1 MKNYSKNKYYQDNN
15 YYNNYYGNNNYYKKN
30 KHNNYN
36 YREEAHEISSEP
48 PIEKINSLN
57 ENENKNLK
65 DSNDNIKL
73 NSFLFFPGE
82 NYTPFT
88 NNYTNFNQY
97 IFCYNNKGN
106 FQPLKPL
113 IIYFDEKNL
122 SNIDSNKIN
131 FKTFSYIY
139 NPKMDDY
146 IIGIVTNKFNDF
158 YKIEINSYAQAL
170 LFKTNT
176 DGNKNSKL
184 NCEIGDLIYGKIL
197 NLNNNN
203 NVNDILLTTE
213 NKNNKDINKFGKIP
227 KGKNFFLGINKIKNL
242 KENEYFKKLIKE
254 TDCKVYYGDNGYII
268 IDNDDN
274 EKLYY
279 LANII
284 RDYKNNNKL
293 NEEEIKKKLG
303 IY

>member
-1 MKNYSKNKYYQDNN
+1 MKNFSKKYYVDYN
-15 YYNNYYGNNNYYKKN
+15 YN
-30 KHNNYN
+30 NNYN
-36 YREEAHEISSEP
+36 YNHYKKKHHNYNDIIAHEISSEP
-48 PIEKINSLN
+48 PPEKKNVINEIENQNVKI
-57 ENENKNLK
+57 
-65 DSNDNIKL
+65 SNDIKL

-82 NYTPFT
+82 NYIPFS
-88 NNYTNFNQY
+88 NNYSNFNQY
-97 IFCYNNKGN
+97 IFSYNNKGN

-131 FKTFSYIY
+131 YKTFSYIY

-184 NCEIGDLIYGKIL
+184 NCEIGDLIYGKVL
-197 NLNNNN
+197 SSNNNN
-203 NVNDILLTTE
+203 NVIDILLTTE
-213 NKNNKDINKFGKIP
+213 NKNNKDINKFGKIS
-227 KGKNFFLGINKIKNL
+227 KGKNFFLGINKIKTL

-254 TDCKVYYGDNGYII
+254 TEGKVYYGDNGYII

-274 EKLYY
+274 EKLFY
-279 LANII
+279 LSNII
-284 RDYKNNNKL
+284 RDYKINNKL
-293 NEEEIKKKLG
+293 NEEEIKKKLE
-303 IY
+303 IL

>member
-48 PIEKINSLN
+48 PVEKLNALN

-65 DSNDNIKL
+65 DSNNNIKL

-82 NYTPFT
+82 NYIPFS
-88 NNYTNFNQY
+88 NNYSNFNQY
-97 IFCYNNKGN
+97 IFSYNNKGN

-131 FKTFSYIY
+131 YKTFSYIY

-203 NVNDILLTTE
+203 NVIDILLTTE
-213 NKNNKDINKFGKIP
+213 NKNNKDINKFGKIS
-227 KGKNFFLGINKIKNL
+227 KGNNFYLGINKIKNL

-254 TDCKVYYGDNGYII
+254 TEGKVYYGDNGYII

-303 IY
+303 I

>member
-1 MKNYSKNKYYQDNN
+1 MKNYSKNKYYLDNN
-15 YYNNYYGNNNYYKKN
+15 YNYYYGNNNYYKKN
-30 KHNNYN
+30 KHINYN
-36 YREEAHEISSEP
+36 HRDEAHEISSEP
-48 PIEKINSLN
+48 PQEKINALN

-82 NYTPFT
+82 NYIPFS
-88 NNYTNFNQY
+88 NNYTNFNKF
-97 IFCYNNKGN
+97 IFHYNNKGN

-131 FKTFSYIY
+131 YKTFSYIY
-139 NPKMDDY
+139 NPRMDDY

-203 NVNDILLTTE
+203 NVIDILLTTE
-213 NKNNKDINKFGKIP
+213 NKNNKDINKFGKIS
-227 KGKNFFLGINKIKNL
+227 KGNNFYLGINKIKNL

-254 TDCKVYYGDNGYII
+254 TESKVYYGDNGYII

-293 NEEEIKKKLG
+293 NEEEIKKKLE
-303 IY
+303 I